1 MDLTHYYSST
11 GNTFQFNRLQ
21 ASQFAKNIAGDFN
34 PIHDQDN
41 KRFCVPGDL
50 LFSLVLANY
59 GVSEKMTCHFAGM
72 VSDQVP
78 LNFQEDNEQE
88 IHIFDDKEK
97 KYLTIQRGGEC
108 SDNATLINNLIQAY
122 VGFSG
127 QTFPHVLVPL
137 MKEHNVMINPAR
149 PLVIYN
155 SMTINITDFNI
166 SKPSLSLTDSQLTV
180 TGKRGD
186 VRLMF
191 NFIENDKIV
200 GHGEKTM
207 VLSSLR
213 EFDEEKIQALVE
225 NYNQR
230 KNTLSE

>member
-11 GNTFQFNRLQ
+11 GNTFQFTRQQ
-21 ASQFAKNIAGDFN
+21 ASQFAKNIAGDYN

-59 GVSEKMTCHFAGM
+59 GISEKVTCDFSGM

-78 LNFQEDNEQE
+78 LFFQEDDDQK
-88 IHIFDDKEK
+88 IHICDDKEK
-97 KYLTIQRGGEC
+97 KYLTVQRNGEC
-108 SDNATLINNLIQAY
+108 SDNTTLINNLIQAY

-137 MKEHNVMINPAR
+137 MKKHNVMINPAR

-186 VRLMF
+186 VRLKF

-200 GHGEKTM
+200 GHGEKAM

-213 EFDEEKIQALVE
+213 EYDEEKIQALVE

-230 KNTLSE
+230 KNTVSE